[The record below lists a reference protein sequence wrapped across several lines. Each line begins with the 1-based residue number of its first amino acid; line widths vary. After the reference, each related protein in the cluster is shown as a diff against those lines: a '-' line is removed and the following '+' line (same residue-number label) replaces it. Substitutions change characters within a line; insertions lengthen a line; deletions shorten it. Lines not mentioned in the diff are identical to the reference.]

1 MMMIQARR
9 FKALC
14 LVLMISFCTTST
26 NEMIVDSST
35 STTSTL
41 VEVKDSDELNP
52 TTTTTTTIANQAVNT
67 NFSKEKLSDLTL
79 GDCFKTN
86 EKDFYFSTTV
96 IKVECSEQHTYE
108 IVFYKQLDELLTM
121 VIPPTTELIQLYVG
135 QKCNDFK
142 SLATVVEF
150 VDPKYSDSWL
160 IIQPL
165 WDEYAYKANRLDS
178 VICIAHLE
186 DLNNEKRLDTTVF
199 SISDDI
205 DFYVYDT
212 IWKEEHTFGLVCKPE
227 QPAFYST
234 FLMFY
239 AEEDVIVKNMTFIY
253 SNSKHEI
260 EIEID
265 LTDTIQYLDAA
276 EEDIFY
282 YFLKVSSL
290 YTHSFLRGEIIEKEL
305 MDIIFESNE
314 GAGGYFSY
322 TNDKGET
329 FESTCDMED
338 NLTS

>member
-1 MMMIQARR
+1 MKYLR
-9 FKALC
+9 FSILSF
-14 LVLMISFCTTST
+14 VLFFSFCISSSKNIDIEGTQ
-26 NEMIVDSST
+26 ST

-41 VEVKDSDELNP
+41 VEVKDSDELNSA
-52 TTTTTTTIANQAVNT
+52 TTTTNIANQAVNT
-67 NFSKEKLSDLTL
+67 NFSKEKLSDLAL
-79 GDCFKTN
+79 GDCFNTD
-86 EKDFYFSTTV
+86 EKNLIFSTTV
-96 IKVECSEQHTYE
+96 IKVECNEQHTYE

-121 VIPPTTELIQLYVG
+121 VIPPNTELIQLYIG

-142 SLATVVEF
+142 SLVEVVEF
-150 VDPKYSDSWL
+150 ADPKYSDSWL

-165 WDEYAYKANRLDS
+165 WDEYAYKASRLDS

-186 DLNNEKRLDTTVF
+186 DLNNEKRLDTTGF
-199 SISDDI
+199 SISQDI
-205 DFYVYDT
+205 NFYVYNT
-212 IWKEEHTFGLVCKPE
+212 VWEEERTFGLVCKPE

-239 AEEDVIVKNMTFIY
+239 AEEDVIVKNMIFIY

-338 NLTS
+338 NFTS

>member
-1 MMMIQARR
+1 MKYLR
-9 FKALC
+9 FSILSF
-14 LVLMISFCTTST
+14 VLFFSFCISSSKNIDIEGTQ
-26 NEMIVDSST
+26 ST

-41 VEVKDSDELNP
+41 VEVKDSDELNSA
-52 TTTTTTTIANQAVNT
+52 TTTTNIANQAVNT
-67 NFSKEKLSDLTL
+67 NFSKEKLSDLAL
-79 GDCFKTN
+79 GDCFNTD
-86 EKDFYFSTTV
+86 EKNLIFSTTV
-96 IKVECSEQHTYE
+96 IKVECNEQHTYE

-121 VIPPTTELIQLYVG
+121 VIPPNTELIQLYIG

-142 SLATVVEF
+142 SLVEVVEF
-150 VDPKYSDSWL
+150 ADPKYSDSWL

-165 WDEYAYKANRLDS
+165 WDEYAYKASRLDS

-186 DLNNEKRLDTTVF
+186 DLNNEKRLDTTGF
-199 SISDDI
+199 SISQDI
-205 DFYVYDT
+205 NFYVYNT
-212 IWKEEHTFGLVCKPE
+212 VWEEERTFGLVCKPE

-239 AEEDVIVKNMTFIY
+239 AEEDVKVENMTFIY

-338 NLTS
+338 NFTS

>member
-1 MMMIQARR
+1 M
-9 FKALC
+9 
-14 LVLMISFCTTST
+14 
-26 NEMIVDSST
+26 
-35 STTSTL
+35 
-41 VEVKDSDELNP
+41 
-52 TTTTTTTIANQAVNT
+52 
-67 NFSKEKLSDLTL
+67 
-79 GDCFKTN
+79 
-86 EKDFYFSTTV
+86 
-96 IKVECSEQHTYE
+96 
-108 IVFYKQLDELLTM
+108 
-121 VIPPTTELIQLYVG
+121 
-135 QKCNDFK
+135 
-142 SLATVVEF
+142 
-150 VDPKYSDSWL
+150 
-160 IIQPL
+160 
-165 WDEYAYKANRLDS
+165 
-178 VICIAHLE
+178 
-186 DLNNEKRLDTTVF
+186 
-199 SISDDI
+199 
-205 DFYVYDT
+205 
-212 IWKEEHTFGLVCKPE
+212 EEHTFGLVCKPE

-329 FESTCDMED
+329 FDSTCVMED
-338 NLTS
+338 IFSSLFLVNIQNQISQSYQ

>member
-1 MMMIQARR
+1 MKRLFR
-9 FKALC
+9 NFF
-14 LVLMISFCTTST
+14 LVICISFCST
-26 NEMIVDSST
+26 NTDKTVIGSTTST
-35 STTSTL
+35 STTL
-41 VEVKDSDELNP
+41 LEIQNVLDQNNE
-52 TTTTTTTIANQAVNT
+52 TTTTIANQAVNT
-67 NFSKEKLSDLTL
+67 NFSKEKLSDLAL
-79 GDCFKTN
+79 GDCFNTD
-86 EKDFYFSTTV
+86 EKDFNFSTTV
-96 IKVECSEQHTYE
+96 IKVECNEQHTYE

-121 VIPPTTELIQLYVG
+121 VIPPNTELIQLYIG

-142 SLATVVEF
+142 SLVEVVEF
-150 VDPKYSDSWL
+150 ADPKYSDSWL

-165 WDEYAYKANRLDS
+165 WDEYAYKASRLDS

-186 DLNNEKRLDTTVF
+186 DLNNEKRLDTTGF
-199 SISDDI
+199 SISQDI
-205 DFYVYDT
+205 NFYVYNT
-212 IWKEEHTFGLVCKPE
+212 VWEEEHTFGLVCKPE

-239 AEEDVIVKNMTFIY
+239 AEEDVIVENMTFIY

-329 FESTCDMED
+329 FESTCDMEY
-338 NLTS
+338 NITS